1 MKLKV
6 TDKEELMKIYLPYLR
21 AIGRK
26 MGVKKP
32 EIIWTFFC
40 KAGLTYAGDRSA
52 VEFPLDVGS

>member
-1 MKLKV
+1 MIFTEIFNLHPV
-6 TDKEELMKIYLPYLR
+6 
-21 AIGRK
+21 AGRK